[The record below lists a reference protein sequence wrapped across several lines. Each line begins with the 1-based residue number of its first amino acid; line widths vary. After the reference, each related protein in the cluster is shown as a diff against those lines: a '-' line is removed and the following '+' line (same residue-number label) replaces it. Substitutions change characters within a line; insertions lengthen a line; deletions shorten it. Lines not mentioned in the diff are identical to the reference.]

1 MCSRT
6 RVPLT
11 CNHHQLSHT
20 NSLRLTLKLL
30 AHYSEGQRNEQATIM
45 TFVQLLA
52 PVSHCFCSLHHHHPE
67 LMLAFCNR
75 FPPHRSRDAV
85 KEPSESLIERNLT
98 SEEKPELQPDS
109 SRCDLQP
116 SSTRTRPSPRL
127 SRTRPMATPA
137 STVKTPTRTTSEYT
151 RPLSGLL
158 LFACTRSSADSSC
171 HSAQSVT
178 SFGRDTHVNQS
189 AIVGGGG
196 NHSASG
202 GLSSQGLSGSGVPG
216 AQGTGPDNTADRSG
230 GLSHRQDTHS
240 GVASGLGAGAGAAGL
255 AGHHSARGATTG
267 AGVPSSQ
274 AYLGGTG
281 EIGHIGSGYT
291 QTLDSGVAG
300 ATNTGPT
307 SGQGHGRAVGNTS
320 SEHDVGAGL
329 GSGAG
334 PGGAGVGS
342 TTGSHGVAPTGTGV
356 TTNHEH
362 GTNPS
367 APSGHSVA
375 GAPLVAGA
383 GLAGAGLA
391 SGAALDSSHSKHGEH
406 GEHDHTHGEL
416 LANHE
421 SATGKNKA
429 RRPII
434 EEDKKGKYSD
444 AAPGVPIGGIA
455 YPDEIPQGGIRSDCK
470 SSTFAEF
477 ELSQLFVDVRLFLH
491 QTIRSA
497 TASVPAIPMA
507 TLTLRRTTRP
517 RRASSTRSRASS
529 AWRQVRSTVST
540 TAPTNLPRRK
550 PGSTLGPDFK
560 SNLPRIHFS
569 LYFIH
574 IHETCV
580 LLFVCGRKIKRE
592 KDVMWQDRAESMS
605 SD

>member
-1 MCSRT
+1 
-6 RVPLT
+6 
-11 CNHHQLSHT
+11 
-20 NSLRLTLKLL
+20 
-30 AHYSEGQRNEQATIM
+30 M
-45 TFVQLLA
+45 T
-52 PVSHCFCSLHHHHPE
+52 
-67 LMLAFCNR
+67 
-75 FPPHRSRDAV
+75 SRDAV
-85 KEPSESLIERNLT
+85 KEPTIEYSDSTLT
-98 SEEKPELQPDS
+98 APVENKAYGDPRVYGENPNPD
-109 SRCDLQP
+109 
-116 SSTRTRPSPRL
+116 
-127 SRTRPMATPA
+127 
-137 STVKTPTRTTSEYT
+137 
-151 RPLSGLL
+151 
-158 LFACTRSSADSSC
+158 
-171 HSAQSVT
+171 HNVT

-230 GLSHRQDTHS
+230 GLSHRQDAHS
-240 GVASGLGAGAGAAGL
+240 GVASGLGAGAGATGL

-291 QTLDSGVAG
+291 QTLNSGAAG

-307 SGQGHGRAVGNTS
+307 SGQGHGRSVGNTS

-334 PGGAGVGS
+334 PRGAGVGS

-356 TTNHEH
+356 TTNHEY

-367 APSGHSVA
+367 ATSGHSVA

-391 SGAALDSSHSKHGEH
+391 SGAALDSSHSKQGEH

-455 YPDEIPQGGIRSDCK
+455 YPDEIPQGGIRSDYDK
-470 SSTFAEF
+470 VGNRIGPGHPDGHTYAEENHSSKTGI
-477 ELSQLFVDVRLFLH
+477 VD
-491 QTIRSA
+491 
-497 TASVPAIPMA
+497 
-507 TLTLRRTTRP
+507 
-517 RRASSTRSRASS
+517 
-529 AWRQVRSTVST
+529 
-540 TAPTNLPRRK
+540 
-550 PGSTLGPDFK
+550 
-560 SNLPRIHFS
+560 
-569 LYFIH
+569 
-574 IHETCV
+574 
-580 LLFVCGRKIKRE
+580 KIKGKLGMASGPE
-592 KDVMWQDRAESMS
+592 HSQHDGADKLAAEETRKHTGPGL
-605 SD
+605 